1 LIPSLGVIFSLYLI
15 SQCTITQI
23 TIGLALLFIGIPI
36 YVRYSPKKE
45 MTELKEALLS
55 RDSILKRA
63 YRQEQTFLAHI
74 LRHVKRAHRKIT
86 GKKQTWSK

>member
-1 LIPSLGVIFSLYLI
+1 MIPSLGVIFSFYLI

-23 TIGLALLFIGIPI
+23 ATGLALLFIGIPI
-36 YVRYSPKKE
+36 YVKYSPKKE

-55 RDSILKRA
+55 RDSILRRA
-63 YRQEQTFLAHI
+63 YRQEEKFLAHL
-74 LRHVKRAHRKIT
+74 LRHVKRAYRKMA